1 MSVKIRM
8 MRLGRR
14 HRPFY
19 RINAVDGRTPRDGR
33 ILEKLGHYD
42 PIEKDASKQLVID
55 LERVQHWL
63 GLGAIPSESVDD
75 ILARNGLKTKFYI
88 ERKKRREKANSI
100 ARKKGKPFNTAE
112 RVAIEKAAEAKAKA
126 AEDEAKATEEAV
138 KAKAQAEEAK
148 AKAAEE
154 AAKAAE
160 EAKAAE
166 AAAKAAAAEEAKAA
180 EEAAKAEEAKA
191 AEEAAKAEEEAKPA
205 EEAAP
210 EAEATEE

>member
-1 MSVKIRM
+1 MAVKIRM

-33 ILEKLGHYD
+33 ILEKLGHFD
-42 PIEKDASKQLVID
+42 PIEKDASKQLVLD

-75 ILARNGLKTKFYI
+75 ILAKQGLKTKFFI
-88 ERKKRREKANSI
+88 ERKKRREKAKAI
-100 ARKKGKPFNTAE
+100 ARAKGKPFNTAE
-112 RVAIEKAAEAKAKA
+112 RIAVVKAAEAAVLAAEEAAKA
-126 AEDEAKATEEAV
+126 AEEAA
-138 KAKAQAEEAK
+138 KAKAEAEEAK

-154 AAKAAE
+154 AKAAKE
-160 EAKAAE
+160 EAKAAKE
-166 AAAKAAAAEEAKAA
+166 AAKAAAAEAK
-180 EEAAKAEEAKA
+180 
-191 AEEAAKAEEEAKPA
+191 
-205 EEAAP
+205 AAP

>member
-14 HRPFY
+14 HRPFF

-33 ILEKLGHYD
+33 ILEKLGHFD
-42 PIEKDASKQLVID
+42 PIEKDVTKQLVLD

-75 ILARNGLKTKFYI
+75 ILARNGLKTKFYV
-88 ERKKRREKANSI
+88 ERKARRAKAKSI
-100 ARKKGKPFNTAE
+100 ARAKGKPFNTAE
-112 RVAIEKAAEAKAKA
+112 RVAVEKAAVAAAQAAEDAVKAAEEAAKAKA
-126 AEDEAKATEEAV
+126 A
-138 KAKAQAEEAK
+138 AEEAK

-154 AAKAAE
+154 AKAAKAA
-160 EAKAAE
+160 AKAE
-166 AAAKAAAAEEAKAA
+166 KEAAKAAAAEAKAA
-180 EEAAKAEEAKA
+180 EAEAAKAAEATP
-191 AEEAAKAEEEAKPA
+191 E

-210 EAEATEE
+210 EGDAE